1 MCTSLSARTWM
12 TSTQALGM
20 ASLEVAFMRANIL
33 GMWPSGG
40 TWTAWTQTE
49 KSTLSLIIYCTC
61 TWSAREGCAVN
72 RHTHAVVTV
81 SNTSP
86 YVRVR
91 VCVCVYNW
99 RHTTI
104 TVTKYLARVRGTL
117 LVERNLHLFRQRHRR
132 DSWDSCRPWSPF
144 VGWTQPRIPPGQLQ
158 CLAQSQH

>member
-91 VCVCVYNW
+91 VCVCVCNEQIKTRRVLILHQVRW
-99 RHTTI
+99 TESAGQTSPAELSK
-104 TVTKYLARVRGTL
+104 TLLAYEAPVRGIINPFMTTL
-117 LVERNLHLFRQRHRR
+117 LV
-132 DSWDSCRPWSPF
+132 
-144 VGWTQPRIPPGQLQ
+144 V
-158 CLAQSQH
+158 